1 MKTVLLN
8 NALMQAGA
16 VGAGGFIGALLRY
29 LVSTAV
35 NRHWHIEL
43 MPLGTLTVNLL
54 GCLLIGVVAGFAD
67 GMNGFSLQLRL
78 FLMVGVLGGF
88 TTFSA
93 FALEGLELLRTGSL
107 AVLLL
112 YTSSHILAGLLL
124 VSLGYLL
131 VTGR

>member
-1 MKTVLLN
+1 MKTALLN

-29 LVSTAV
+29 LLSTAV

-54 GCLLIGVVAGFAD
+54 GCLLIGVMAGLAD
-67 GMNGFSLQLRL
+67 SMNGFSLQLRL

-112 YTSSHILAGLLL
+112 YAGSQVLAGLSL
-124 VSLGYLL
+124 VWLGYLL

>member
-1 MKTVLLN
+1 MKTALLN

-29 LVSTAV
+29 LLSTAV

-54 GCLLIGVVAGFAD
+54 GCLLIGVMAGLAD
-67 GMNGFSLQLRL
+67 SMNGFSLQLRL

-112 YTSSHILAGLLL
+112 YAGSHLLAGLSL
-124 VSLGYLL
+124 VWLGYLL